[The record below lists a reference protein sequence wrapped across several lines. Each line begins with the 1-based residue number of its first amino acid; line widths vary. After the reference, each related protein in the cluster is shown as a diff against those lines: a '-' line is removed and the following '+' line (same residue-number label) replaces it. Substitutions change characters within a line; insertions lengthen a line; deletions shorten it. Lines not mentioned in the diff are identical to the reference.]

1 MIKLL
6 LLKHSIFQ
14 VDCDLLLPPDLIPI
28 VVVLVRAAPECILVV
43 ESVDDGNAT
52 LGELAFHEQLTILAT
67 LGPQLHLSTVPA
79 FEIVGQLGLAF
90 VSVQGS

>member
-14 VDCDLLLPPDLIPI
+14 IDSDLLLPPDLVPI
-28 VVVLVRAAPECILVV
+28 VVVFVRTAPECILVV
-43 ESVDDGNAT
+43 KSIDDGNAT
-52 LGELAFHEQLTILAT
+52 LRELAFHEQLAILAT